1 MRKGKQ
7 QNILSSAKD
16 SDRCDNINDSEKKI
30 LRKEIERK
38 RRQEM
43 SMLNA
48 SLRSLLPLESIKGK
62 RSASDH
68 INEAVN
74 YIKNLEK
81 KIQGL
86 SLKRDSLKNST
97 FPETL
102 EYGNATSSNHLTNSS
117 VTVSPYCGGVEIVI
131 NSVLGEEGLLLSR
144 VLEAVLEEG
153 LDITRCV
160 STQTDDGFFH
170 NIQSEV
176 EDLTRIDLCE
186 LQQKLNDVIVST
198 S

>member
-7 QNILSSAKD
+7 HKILASAKD
-16 SDRCDNINDSEKKI
+16 NDGSDNFNDSEKKI
-30 LRKEIERK
+30 IRKEIERQ
-38 RRQEM
+38 RRQHM

-62 RSASDH
+62 RSVSDH

-81 KIQGL
+81 KIQDL
-86 SLKRDSLKNST
+86 SSKRDNLKNYT
-97 FPETL
+97 DL
-102 EYGNATSSNHLTNSS
+102 DGLDHGNATSSNRLTNSS
-117 VTVSPYCGGVEIVI
+117 VTVSPYCGGVDIVI
-131 NSVLGEEGLLLSR
+131 NSVLREEGLILSR
-144 VLEAVLEEG
+144 VLEVVLEEG
-153 LDITRCV
+153 LDVTRCV

-176 EDLTRIDLCE
+176 EDLTGIDLSE